1 MRNLTRHAAVCLAAA
16 ASLCGCG
23 SKEPAGRTDTTAP
36 AHAPAVGTA
45 ANPAAALSRRMVG
58 AVAANKPAAAPVQV
72 RFELRERP
80 SIAQPLDID
89 LVIVPMSP
97 AIDRLSGTVVTED
110 GLDLVEGA
118 QIAPAERPAE
128 GVPLKHT
135 VKVLPRRDG
144 IFTFN
149 AVVRVDSGGQTST
162 ETFSMPVIAGAGVK
176 DEPAQSAVSHQ
187 TASAASQ

>member
-16 ASLCGCG
+16 ASVCGCG
-23 SKEPAGRTDTTAP
+23 SKGPTGTTGP
-36 AHAPAVGTA
+36 PGHAPAVHTA
-45 ANPAAALSRRMVG
+45 TNPAAAISRRMVG

-72 RFELRERP
+72 RFELRQRP
-80 SIAQPLDID
+80 SLAQPLDID
-89 LVIVPMSP
+89 LVIVPTSP
-97 AIDRLSGTVVTED
+97 AIDRVSGTVVTDD

-118 QIAPAERPAE
+118 EIAPTERPAE
-128 GVPLKHT
+128 GVPLEHT

-149 AVVRVDSGGQTST
+149 AVVKVDSGGQTST

-176 DEPAQSAVSHQ
+176 DEPAQSAASHQ
-187 TASAASQ
+187 AAGAAPQ